1 MIDGVDLTVQ
11 EPGISVIM
19 GPNGAGKS
27 LLLRLVHGLVA
38 PTGGMILWAGTPM
51 NGQIRRRQAMVFQKP
66 VLLRRTAAANIT
78 YALGL
83 RGVARSEREFTGAAS
98 LGVAGLER
106 HAFTPARV
114 LSGGE
119 QQRLCLARALSL
131 DPEVLFLDE
140 PTASLDPASTLAIE
154 RLLIGAKH
162 RGIKVIVVTH
172 DVGQARRLA
181 QDVIFLHHGRLIEH
195 QPAPRFFEQPE
206 SDTLHALSW
215 PAVSCFD
222 MGEHHGPCIRATRC
236 SETRISQPSRSLHSR
251 SQFPGRQTIS
261 SSSSRRP
268 RRRTPDCSSTS
279 CRSSPK
285 RPESR
290 FAWSR
295 WGRGRP

>member
-1 MIDGVDLTVQ
+1 MLEQPRSLAALDTGTPSAGHVLPLELRRLSLEAGGRRLIDSVDLKVE
-11 EPGISVIM
+11 EPGITVIL

-27 LLLRLVHGLVA
+27 LLLRLAHGLVV
-38 PTGGMILWAGTPM
+38 PTEGTILWGGRPM
-51 NGQIRRRQAMVFQKP
+51 DDEIRRRQAMVFQKP
-66 VLLRRTAAANIT
+66 VLLRRTSAANIT

-83 RGVARSEREFTGAAS
+83 RGIARSERDSRARQALE
-98 LGVAGLER
+98 LAGLER

-131 DPEVLFLDE
+131 DPEVLLLDE

-195 QPAPRFFEQPE
+195 QPAGGFFEHPE
-206 SDTLHALSW
+206 SDTARDFMAGGLVL
-215 PAVSCFD
+215 
-222 MGEHHGPCIRATRC
+222 
-236 SETRISQPSRSLHSR
+236 
-251 SQFPGRQTIS
+251 
-261 SSSSRRP
+261 
-268 RRRTPDCSSTS
+268 
-279 CRSSPK
+279 
-285 RPESR
+285 
-290 FAWSR
+290 
-295 WGRGRP
+295 